1 MTDMT
6 QLINSMENTM
16 RLQNRAR
23 AERRAEK
30 AQQEKREFLEK
41 LNRIAADKLELEGM
55 ASRVKGS
62 DDAVLRDQLVG
73 MMSAGF

>member
-6 QLINSMENTM
+6 QIINSMENTM
-16 RLQNRAR
+16 RLQNLAR

-30 AQQEKREFLEK
+30 AQQEKKEFLEK
-41 LNRIAADKLELEGM
+41 LNRIAASDLELDSK
-55 ASRVKGS
+55 ASKVKGTE
-62 DDAVLRDQLVG
+62 DAVLRDQLIG